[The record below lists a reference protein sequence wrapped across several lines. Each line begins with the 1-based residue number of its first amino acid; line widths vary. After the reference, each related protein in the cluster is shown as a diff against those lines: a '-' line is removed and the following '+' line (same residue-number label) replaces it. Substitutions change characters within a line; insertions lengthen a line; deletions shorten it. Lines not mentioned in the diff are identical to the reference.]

1 MRSILFG
8 FFLFAAATGVALML
22 FSLACL
28 VIDEVSRRQ
37 ARRDSERQPE
47 PRHFRGIQQKLEAGE
62 LGPGTDRRR
71 RVTKSGQFMF
81 SYLDMAHAT
90 TADTV
95 DEAWK
100 KAADEGQPILE
111 RERAL

>member
-1 MRSILFG
+1 MRSLV
-8 FFLFAAATGVALML
+8 ATAVFYLLCGIGHVLGWVA
-22 FSLACL
+22 
-28 VIDEVSRRQ
+28 RTRHKHRPQ
-37 ARRDSERQPE
+37 
-47 PRHFRGIQQKLEAGE
+47 PRHFRGLQQKLDTGE

-71 RVTKSGQFMF
+71 PITKSGQFMF